1 MNKSCNVL
9 NRKRK
14 NKNRDH
20 MLIEKF
26 LGLYDPECEV
36 DYPVEGIV
44 FLCEFRF
51 LLLVQEFVGF
61 VALKS
66 SHLMCRK
73 RRICEL
79 LKI

>member
-26 LGLYDPECEV
+26 LGLYDPDCDI
-36 DYPVEGIV
+36 DYPVEGKLRAMLTLI
-44 FLCEFRF
+44 FR
-51 LLLVQEFVGF
+51 
-61 VALKS
+61 S
-66 SHLMCRK
+66 C
-73 RRICEL
+73 
-79 LKI
+79 

>member
-26 LGLYDPECEV
+26 LGLYDPDCDI
-36 DYPVEGIV
+36 DYPVEGTSFSDCADLIP
-44 FLCEFRF
+44 FFRN
-51 LLLVQEFVGF
+51 LLV
-61 VALKS
+61 LWY
-66 SHLMCRK
+66 RN
-73 RRICEL
+73 
-79 LKI
+79 

>member
-26 LGLYDPECEV
+26 LGLYDPDCDI
-36 DYPVEGIV
+36 DYPVEGTFCNHFPIALILYH
-44 FLCEFRF
+44 FL
-51 LLLVQEFVGF
+51 G
-61 VALKS
+61 
-66 SHLMCRK
+66 
-73 RRICEL
+73 ICWFCGIEIEPPDAQ
-79 LKI
+79 KETDM

>member
-26 LGLYDPECEV
+26 LGLYDPDCDI
-36 DYPVEGIV
+36 DYPVEGK
-44 FLCEFRF
+44 FSFSGRDDH
-51 LLLVQEFVGF
+51 LLLF
-61 VALKS
+61 
-66 SHLMCRK
+66 RN
-73 RRICEL
+73 L
-79 LKI
+79 LVLWYRN

>member
-26 LGLYDPECEV
+26 LGLYDPDCDI
-36 DYPVEGIV
+36 DYPVEGKI
-44 FLCEFRF
+44 LPI
-51 LLLVQEFVGF
+51 
-61 VALKS
+61 AL
-66 SHLMCRK
+66 
-73 RRICEL
+73 IFY
-79 LKI
+79 IIF

>member
-26 LGLYDPECEV
+26 LGLYDPETKV
-36 DYPVEGIV
+36 DYPVEGTFFLV
-44 FLCEFRF
+44 F
-51 LLLVQEFVGF
+51 V
-61 VALKS
+61 
-66 SHLMCRK
+66 
-73 RRICEL
+73 
-79 LKI
+79 